1 MGDLCKPDPCTSL
14 LLQSIKV
21 TTVEEYRTGTM
32 IARHCTSL
40 PLQSINSGC
49 CQVSGQVDL
58 VPDPCTSPLLA
69 EHQGQDSGRCQAGE
83 PCDVAARA

>member
-1 MGDLCKPDPCTSL
+1 MGDLRKPDPCTSL

-32 IARHCTSL
+32 IARHCTSH
-40 PLQSINSGC
+40 PQESINSPAAV
-49 CQVSGQVDL
+49 VSIPVDRL
-58 VPDPCTSPLLA
+58 PDPCTSPLLA